1 MLYRRRNDA
10 WATCWPTRTCVNPAD
25 VNTNGFVN
33 KQRANMATLHRE
45 RVEHALNELL
55 VRIVPE
61 DANDDEEAANQRF
74 EDAYDFAIDA
84 LTEAGDASLVPDVQ
98 HIASLIDRK
107 GMWAC

>member
-1 MLYRRRNDA
+1 M
-10 WATCWPTRTCVNPAD
+10 
-25 VNTNGFVN
+25 N